1 MKQPDPENPILT
13 KNDQE
18 VLKSILE
25 QAKLPD
31 AEIARKMR
39 LSQQAIFKIR
49 NKLENKGIIQGY
61 MPIINFKK
69 IGINVLTV
77 LEIRIKTEVWKK
89 LSEEQVS
96 QRLREIP
103 QIITALRTPESEFT
117 HFLIMGFKN
126 MDQKDRIL
134 MKIQT
139 KFSDELEIKHVY
151 PCSVDRVITM
161 SPIGLLNEVL
171 DKKESVFEHLFLKKV

>member
-1 MKQPDPENPILT
+1 MKPADPENPILT

-18 VLKSILE
+18 VLKSILDH
-25 QAKLPD
+25 AKLPD

-49 NKLENKGIIQGY
+49 NKLEDKGIIQGY

-69 IGINVLTV
+69 IGINVLTI
-77 LEIRIKTEVWKK
+77 LEVKIKTEVWRK
-89 LSEEQVS
+89 LSEEQVA
-96 QRLREIP
+96 QRIREIP
-103 QIITALRTPESEFT
+103 QIITALRTPESDFT

-126 MDQKDRIL
+126 MDQKDKLL
-134 MKIQT
+134 MKLQT
-139 KFSDELEIKHVY
+139 KFSEELEIKHIY
-151 PCSVDRVITM
+151 PCSVDRIITM

-171 DKKESVFEHLFLKKV
+171 DKKESAFEYLFLKKV